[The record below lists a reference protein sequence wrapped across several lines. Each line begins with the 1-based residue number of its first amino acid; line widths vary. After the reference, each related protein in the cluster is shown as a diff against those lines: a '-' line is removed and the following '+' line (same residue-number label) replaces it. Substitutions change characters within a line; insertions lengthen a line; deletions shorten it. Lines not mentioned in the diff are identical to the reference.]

1 MIKNMLNL
9 LAIAAAAFALAACNT
24 MDGLGKDIQK
34 AGQSLEDAANKKK

>member
-1 MIKNMLNL
+1 MIKNLRSL
-9 LAIAAAAFALAACNT
+9 LTIAAAAFALSACNT

>member
-1 MIKNMLNL
+1 MIKNL
-9 LAIAAAAFALAACNT
+9 LSLLTMAAAAFALAACNT

>member
-1 MIKNMLNL
+1 MIKKL
-9 LAIAAAAFALAACNT
+9 LMIAAATCVLAACNT